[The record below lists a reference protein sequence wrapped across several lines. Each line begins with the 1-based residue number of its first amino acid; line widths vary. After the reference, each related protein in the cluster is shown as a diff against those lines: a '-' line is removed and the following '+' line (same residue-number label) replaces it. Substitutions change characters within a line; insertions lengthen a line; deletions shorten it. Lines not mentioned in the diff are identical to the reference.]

1 MHMLERFAA
10 VIETGSQRLAA
21 ISAADAGRRTTPAAW
36 SKNQELGHLIDSAI
50 NNYAR
55 VIRVQHEQA
64 PHLPGYAQD
73 TWVERGGY
81 QERDWKELI
90 SLWSALNTQ
99 MLHAARRVPGVAL
112 ARECTIGDGP
122 VITLGFVIE
131 DYVDHMVHH
140 LEHIGIAIPEF
151 RRAESAYA

>member
-1 MHMLERFAA
+1 MQMLDRFAA
-10 VIETGSQRLAA
+10 VIESATQRLTA
-21 ISAADAGRRTTPAAW
+21 ISSADSTHRAAPNAW
-36 SKNQELGHLIDSAI
+36 SKKEELGHLIDSSI

-55 VIRVQHEQA
+55 VIRVQHQDHPA
-64 PHLPGYAQD
+64 LPGYAQD

-99 MLHAARRVPGVAL
+99 MLHAARRVPAVAL
-112 ARECTIGDGP
+112 SRECTIGDGP
-122 VITLGFVIE
+122 AITLGFVIE

-140 LEHIGIAIPEF
+140 LEHIGIAINEF